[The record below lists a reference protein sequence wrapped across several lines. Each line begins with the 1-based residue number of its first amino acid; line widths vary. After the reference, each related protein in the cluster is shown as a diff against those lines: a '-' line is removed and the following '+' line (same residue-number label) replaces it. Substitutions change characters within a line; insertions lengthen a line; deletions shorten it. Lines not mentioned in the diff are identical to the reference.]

1 MAEAR
6 SSFDRS
12 QLKTNDNIHGRSP
25 WVSCSG
31 SLTTRRNV
39 SCSSGNYGPN
49 YMLSS
54 NLACHSAG
62 LSVHG
67 LFMDIELDSSAGYLA
82 TSRHV
87 CLLRSF
93 LAQYRFELLDCKHNQ
108 STKITKTSPLERE
121 RTLDIRQHWGGLL
134 VFLAFIFLIRM
145 LQTVRLLSLC
155 FERVCFACGE
165 VIKMEAVVV
174 SEWWQ

>member
-25 WVSCSG
+25 SVPYLGSRATRRNISCSG
-31 SLTTRRNV
+31 
-39 SCSSGNYGPN
+39 GNDGPI

-62 LSVHG
+62 LSVHD
-67 LFMDIELDSSAGYLA
+67 LFTDIELDSSAGYLA

-87 CLLRSF
+87 CLLRFF
-93 LAQYRFELLDCKHNQ
+93 LAQYRFELLELKHDQ
-108 STKITKTSPLERE
+108 QKITKTSPLERE
-121 RTLDIRQHWGGLL
+121 RTLDIRRYLGRDSWFSALFSLSDCCRLCL
-134 VFLAFIFLIRM
+134 VHCECALFVGR
-145 LQTVRLLSLC
+145 
-155 FERVCFACGE
+155 
-165 VIKMEAVVV
+165 
-174 SEWWQ
+174 